1 MDEVSLVNGCIKG
14 NPSAQKK
21 LFEKFAPKM
30 LFVCKRYCKDQ
41 QDAEDVLQDG
51 FIKVFS
57 SLDKYK
63 HEGSFDGWVRRIFV
77 NSCLDFLRRQKQLGD
92 TASLDDVSYKLEDGS
107 FSNKT
112 LEVED
117 LMQMIARLP
126 KGYQVVFN
134 LFAIEGY
141 THKEIAELLGI
152 SEETSKSQYFRAR
165 AHLKNYLEKIEVK

>member
-1 MDEVSLVNGCIKG
+1 MDEVSLVNECIKG
-14 NPSAQKK
+14 NPNAQRK

-30 LFVCKRYCKDQ
+30 LFICKRYCKDQ
-41 QDAEDVLQDG
+41 QDAEDVLQDA
-51 FIKVFS
+51 FIKVFA
-57 SLDKYK
+57 SLEKYK
-63 HEGSFDGWVRRIFV
+63 HEGSFEGWLRRIFV
-77 NSCLDFLRRQKQLGD
+77 NSSLDFLRKQKQLGD
-92 TASLDDVSYKLEDGS
+92 TASLDDLSYKIEGES

-117 LMQMIARLP
+117 LLRMIEKLP

-141 THKEIAELLGI
+141 THKEIADLLGI

-165 AHLKNYLEKIEVK
+165 AYLKNYLEKIEVK